1 MGRRLAIPVSEATVA
16 RPLAATKVID
26 HGTRHTGF
34 RHGVANAV
42 RDVAPRF
49 LAGVVSVMVIAS
61 AIGLLLTHVFEH
73 SALVRLDVRLDNTL
87 AANRTP
93 RLDSL
98 TGVGTFFADPLPV
111 ATALLLAIV
120 IAACVVR
127 HWRAPVF
134 LAVAVG
140 GEKLSYYLSTLIV
153 NRPRPQVP
161 TVGQVHVT
169 SSFPSGHVGSA
180 ISLWASIALLVMT
193 VVAGRLRTRA
203 VVVAL
208 LVGLFFASEVGF
220 SRLYRGHHF
229 LTDVLVGAAIG
240 TVWVIL
246 SYRIVLAPY
255 LEETADTAG

>member
-1 MGRRLAIPVSEATVA
+1 MIV
-16 RPLAATKVID
+16 
-26 HGTRHTGF
+26 
-34 RHGVANAV
+34 
-42 RDVAPRF
+42 
-49 LAGVVSVMVIAS
+49 AS

-73 SALVRLDVRLDNTL
+73 SALVRLDIRLDNTL
-87 AANRTP
+87 ASHRTA
-93 RLDSL
+93 RLNTL

-120 IAACVVR
+120 ITACVVR
-127 HWRAPVF
+127 HWRAPLF

-161 TVGQVHVT
+161 TVGTVHVT

-180 ISLWASIALLVMT
+180 ISLWASIALLTMT
-193 VVAGRLRTRA
+193 LVAGRLSRRA
-203 VVVAL
+203 VVVAI
-208 LVGLFFASEVGF
+208 LVGLLFASEVGF

-240 TVWVIL
+240 TVWVVL
-246 SYRIVLAPY
+246 SYRVVLAPY
-255 LEETADTAG
+255 LEERVAKAA

>member
-1 MGRRLAIPVSEATVA
+1 MGRPLAVPVSEATDAGPRSVTKVVDRGA
-16 RPLAATKVID
+16 RPI
-26 HGTRHTGF
+26 GF

-42 RDVAPRF
+42 RDVGPRF
-49 LAGVVSVMVIAS
+49 LAGVVSVMIVAS

-87 AANRTP
+87 AAHRTP

-98 TGVGTFFADPLPV
+98 TGIGTFFADPLPV

-180 ISLWASIALLVMT
+180 ISLWASLALLVMT

-203 VVVAL
+203 IVVAL
-208 LVGLFFASEVGF
+208 LVGLLFASEVGY

-229 LTDVLVGAAIG
+229 LTDVVVGAAIG
-240 TVWVIL
+240 TFWVIF

-255 LEETADTAG
+255 LDESAGSAA